1 MESSMLKRLA
11 KYTVL
16 YAEDDAGL
24 RVSVTEMLGLIF
36 KEVHIATDGAEAY
49 ELFVKNTPDLV
60 ITDIKMPK
68 KNGIELAKEIRK
80 IDKNIQI
87 IIISA
92 HTEVDH
98 MLSAIELSL
107 ISYIVKPITETKLF
121 EALAKFLESKEGRG
135 LIALVDG
142 WQYDCDKKVTISDKQ
157 IVHELSKK
165 EAKLLEL
172 FLGKKSVLTYEQIE
186 HELWQD
192 EYMSLNALRLL
203 MKNFRKKLPDGYLK
217 NIQSVGYKI

>member
-1 MESSMLKRLA
+1 MLKRLA

>member
-16 YAEDDAGL
+16 YAEDDTGL

-49 ELFVKNTPDLV
+49 ELFVKKTPDLV

-135 LIALVDG
+135 LIALADG

-172 FLGKKSVLTYEQIE
+172 LLGKKSVLTYEQIE
-186 HELWQD
+186 HELWRD

>member
-1 MESSMLKRLA
+1 MLKRLA

-172 FLGKKSVLTYEQIE
+172 LLSKKSVLTYEQIE
-186 HELWQD
+186 HELWRD
-192 EYMSLNALRLL
+192 EYMTLNALRLL
-203 MKNFRKKLPDGYLK
+203 MKNFRKKLPDGYLI